1 MITRGELWADIT
13 KMALTFVVALG
24 TGIGFLYAG
33 FPAPYLMGSL
43 FGVWAVDASIP
54 QISNRMGVARWIH
67 IPVILGLGVL
77 IGSNFTA
84 DILSNLEK
92 WFVTVTI
99 MAITTIA
106 VTTIGFV
113 YLRRVRKYD
122 KQLAFLCSIPG
133 GQAEAIVVARDL
145 VEKDYVVAL
154 FHLIRVAIVFC
165 TTPLLLGF
173 VQGQDAVYA
182 SNTALQAM
190 PSLFDLSWQKLLSFL
205 GTALFGYLIAR
216 LLRLPMAHLFGPLCL
231 STALHMIGILEIP
244 RVNEFVILAQVVIG
258 GAVGARLAWVPF
270 RELLTYVKD
279 AFATTTLILTA
290 YILVAVC
297 ISMVIDTDLLAMWL
311 AFVPG
316 GLYEVTLLALIFSFD
331 VAFITFHH
339 TIRVM
344 LIFLSMPLMIARL
357 GKG

>member
-24 TGIGFLYAG
+24 TGIGFLYAA

-43 FGVWAVDASIP
+43 FGVWAVGASIP
-54 QISNRMGVARWIH
+54 QLRNRMGVARWIH

-106 VTTIGFV
+106 VTAIGFV
-113 YLRRVRKYD
+113 FLRRVRKYD

-133 GQAEAIVVARDL
+133 GQAEAIIMARDL

-173 VQGQDAVYA
+173 IQGQDAVYA

-190 PSLFDLSWQKLLSFL
+190 PSLFDLSWQKLLSFFS
-205 GTALFGYLIAR
+205 TALIGYLIAR
-216 LLRLPMAHLFGPLCL
+216 FLRLPMAHLLGPLFL
-231 STALHMIGILEIP
+231 STALHITGILEIP
-244 RVNEFVILAQVVIG
+244 RVNEFVVLAQVVIG
-258 GAVGARLAWVPF
+258 GAVGARLARVPF
-270 RELLTYVKD
+270 RELLTYVRD
-279 AFATTTLILTA
+279 AFITTTLILSA
-290 YILVAVC
+290 YILAAVS
-297 ISMVIDTDLLAMWL
+297 ISVVIDTDLLAMWL

-316 GLYEVTLLALIFSFD
+316 GLYEVTLLALIFGFD
-331 VAFITFHH
+331 VAFIAFHH
-339 TIRVM
+339 TIRIM

-357 GKG
+357 GKD